1 MVVSDKE
8 RNRISRFQH
17 PPIDFTRRQIRL
29 VRIVQTELDA
39 PVEPTTSDAPIQCEF
54 LLGMVDDAKLP
65 YTALSYMWGTVRQE
79 SDVIKIKLHGQDF
92 WVRHNLW
99 LFLRRAR
106 ADKSLCTKF
115 YWIDALC
122 IDQTENGIYG
132 HHEKNHQ
139 VNMMSHIYSN
149 AREVI
154 CWLGD
159 PDTNILNVPR
169 DLEALQ
175 KYLIN
180 RRYREEK
187 EWALSGLLYIMQLK
201 YWSRIW
207 IVQEVILA
215 REATLRCGPFVFSWY
230 DILLFRKKLEI
241 RRGMNRGRYLDSQL
255 DWGESEPIAA
265 WCMEKAVGKRRNIMD
280 ALYDFRNHDCSDR
293 RDRIYALLGLF
304 PFTLVE
310 VDYNKSCVELYIEFL
325 SAAPQCGLLFS
336 GPLNPR
342 FSGEKRAQRTKCYFP
357 TALARALRLTDEDK
371 GKVHARLAN
380 KQDIDWELVHHS
392 GAECRLKERFE
403 RDKIPVTRRGFNGGP
418 PMV

>member
-1 MVVSDKE
+1 MAVSDKE

-29 VRIVQTELDA
+29 VRIVPTESNA
-39 PVEPTTSDAPIQCEF
+39 PIVSTGSVAPIQCEF
-54 LLGMVDDAKLP
+54 LLGMADDATLP

-79 SDVIKIKLHGQDF
+79 SDVIKIKLHEQDF

-99 LFLRRAR
+99 LFLGRAR
-106 ADKSLCTKF
+106 ADESLCTKL

-159 PDTNILNVPR
+159 PDTTILNVPR

-180 RRYREEK
+180 RRYREKEEK
-187 EWALSGLLYIMQLK
+187 ERALSGLLYIMQFK

-215 REATLRCGPFVFSWY
+215 RNATLRCGGFVFSWS
-230 DILLFRKKLEI
+230 DILRLRTSLEI
-241 RRGMNRGRYLDSQL
+241 SGGVDKSQL

-265 WCMEKAVGKRRNIMD
+265 WCMEKAVGRRRNIMD

-310 VDYNKSCVELYIEFL
+310 ADYNKSCAELYIECL

-336 GPLNPR
+336 GSLNPHHG
-342 FSGEKRAQRTKCYFP
+342 GEERAQRTKCYFP
-357 TALARALRLTDEDK
+357 TALARALRLTLQDK
-371 GKVHARLAN
+371 GKVHARLASE
-380 KQDIDWELVHHS
+380 QGIDWEMVHHP
-392 GAECRLKERFE
+392 GAECRLKEKFE
-403 RDKIPVTRRGFNGGP
+403 RDKIPPTRRRSNGRP